1 MHTLIKGTL
10 SFDFIPHGH
19 HHVIHI
25 LRLQMII
32 SRYHLLPPPASH
44 NLQNTCGKPCYEP
57 HSVKPGGV
65 SNTNHK
71 MYSRHK
77 INTSLATTGDCS
89 IEWRPSVQAT
99 TRTLTPV
106 TLANLNTAQGMLM
119 LIRHPKPQLKGCHSK
134 PQLKECHVF
143 TLYLEPQL
151 KRYHYD
157 PQLKEY
163 SSKFIFK
170 VPSKALQTTHIQIT

>member
-1 MHTLIKGTL
+1 
-10 SFDFIPHGH
+10 
-19 HHVIHI
+19 
-25 LRLQMII
+25 
-32 SRYHLLPPPASH
+32 
-44 NLQNTCGKPCYEP
+44 
-57 HSVKPGGV
+57 
-65 SNTNHK
+65 

-170 VPSKALQTTHIQIT
+170 VSPGGTNLTASLHTLQCHCSHSYRLVERPHL